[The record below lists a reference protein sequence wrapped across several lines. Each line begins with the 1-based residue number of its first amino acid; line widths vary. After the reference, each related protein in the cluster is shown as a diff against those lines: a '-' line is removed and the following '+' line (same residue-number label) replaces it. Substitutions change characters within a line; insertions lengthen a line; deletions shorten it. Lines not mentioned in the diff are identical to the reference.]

1 MYLAMLWNCR
11 RILESKKLRRLLRK
25 KLKAEGRES
34 DWKLLTI
41 DGLESALFAFVNHVA
56 YYVVNQNDI

>member
-11 RILESKKLRRLLRK
+11 RIRESKKLRRFLRK
-25 KLKAEGRES
+25 KLRAEGGGES

-41 DGLESALFAFVNHVA
+41 DGLESALFSFVDHVA
-56 YYVVNQNDI
+56 